1 MSFLFLRSN
10 IQKLISVI
18 KRSEGNGSVLKGL
31 AQLSYSYLLGG
42 VGRWEVRVGC

>member
-10 IQKLISVI
+10 IQKMISVI

-42 VGRWEVRVGC
+42 VGGEKGRGL